1 MYFTTG
7 IILISESALVG
18 ESKLENKQW
27 LGEVF
32 IIHQGRVVKKDVEVL
47 GKSDGM
53 IWISEGLQAGDLIV
67 DNPSPFLKEGQDVN

>member
-1 MYFTTG
+1 M
-7 IILISESALVG
+7 
-18 ESKLENKQW
+18 
-27 LGEVF
+27 F